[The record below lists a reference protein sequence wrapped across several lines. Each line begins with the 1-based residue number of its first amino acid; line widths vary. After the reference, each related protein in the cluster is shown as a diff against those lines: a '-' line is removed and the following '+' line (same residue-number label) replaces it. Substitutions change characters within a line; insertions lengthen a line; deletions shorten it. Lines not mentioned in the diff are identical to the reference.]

1 MTAIVLILG
10 KNLELMHG
18 TFVSQHKENSRPR
31 QSPRA
36 KQSNKAMSCRH
47 QSGSESQR
55 CLSLVRIVRN
65 LDLPAENPLL
75 GG

>member
-1 MTAIVLILG
+1 MIAIVLILG

-18 TFVSQHKENSRPR
+18 TFVSKRKIPGPGRAPEQSRVT
-31 QSPRA
+31 SA
-36 KQSNKAMSCRH
+36 ISCRH
-47 QSGSESQR
+47 QSGSESQS

-65 LDLPAENPLL
+65 QDLPAENPLL